1 MKFVGIRDFRNKS
14 AKVWEEL
21 NIEKEIIITSNGK
34 PIAILSS
41 TSEKNLEENL
51 SAFRRSRAI
60 KAVTELQKKSVEK
73 GTDKITLDEINTEI
87 KAEHSKHYR

>member
-41 TSEKNLEENL
+41 TSEENLEENL

-73 GTDKITLDEINTEI
+73 GTDEITLDEINTEI
-87 KAEHSKHYR
+87 KAERSKHYR